1 MEDIETAL
9 SSPPLPDLSESEES
23 LPEVEEEHSEVR
35 LTPLGKLDFVP
46 LPERQKS
53 RGEQLLA
60 PLLWLCHKYG
70 RGRDWVI
77 ARCFSHPYLNAPLFG
92 PLTGNLFLPDINI
105 MELLSF
111 VALFTSEPPI
121 MVVFPGAKWGT
132 ACTVTL
138 ALLVLPVAKNSIL
151 YFLFGLPFERGIKYH
166 RWLSLFFMVPVTL
179 HGVLARGMHVDVFEY
194 SMNLTGFI
202 AWLAYCFILIT
213 SFELLRRSCFEL
225 FFYCHFAF
233 VVFCVFVALHDICT
247 LVAMIPGLLMYAVD
261 VLFRLA
267 RYFTSRSTRTLSIT
281 TFANDNNNNST
292 VRLEMKKKFNFNA
305 GQWVLVNIPSIS
317 WHQWHP
323 FSISSAPQ
331 QPTMTL
337 HIKDSGGW
345 THRLVERLKQ
355 QQEEE
360 DDEENKGNKQKQQ
373 LLRLKV
379 DGPWG
384 KTAISYSRYK
394 TVAIFAAGAGV
405 TPMISILK
413 DIYARQFYLHQLRA
427 SSSSSTSSSSSSSSS
442 SCSSSS
448 SSSSSSSPRR
458 SSSRA
463 SLKKCKVERVYF
475 VWVVPSVETL
485 EWFREELL
493 HMWNHPLPNLQ
504 VKLRLFV
511 TAPPAP
517 SSLSDAAMSG
527 EWKGLPYSLGR
538 PNIGEECKGMCRESQ
553 GRTKRVGVM
562 VCGPSFF
569 DSEVRWNCV
578 RHTVAFKMRFDFHHE
593 TFDF

>member
-1 MEDIETAL
+1 MEDIEKAPSPHL
-9 SSPPLPDLSESEES
+9 SGHPVSSSTSSDEEDESKTES
-23 LPEVEEEHSEVR
+23 KVHPEGEM
-35 LTPLGKLDFVP
+35 TPFGKLDFAP
-46 LPERQKS
+46 LPEPPKS
-53 RGEQLLA
+53 SKEQLFA
-60 PLLWLCHKYG
+60 PLLWICRKYG
-70 RGRDWVI
+70 KGRDWVI
-77 ARCFSHPYLNAPLFG
+77 TRCFSHPYLNAPLFG
-92 PLTGNLFLPDINI
+92 PFTRYWFLLDINF
-105 MELLSF
+105 MELLIF
-111 VALFTSEPPI
+111 VALFTII
-121 MVVFPGAKWGT
+121 MAEFRDDNWGK
-132 ACTVTL
+132 ACRVTL
-138 ALLVLPVAKNSIL
+138 ALLVLPVAKNNVL

-166 RWLSLFFMVPVTL
+166 RWLGYFFIAPVTL
-179 HGVLARGMHVDVFEY
+179 HALLEQDFFEW

-202 AWLAYCFILIT
+202 AWMIYCFILIT

-233 VVFCVFVALHDICT
+233 ILFCVFVALHDAGT
-247 LVAMIPGLLMYAVD
+247 LGAMIPGLLMYAVD

-281 TFANDNNNNST
+281 TLPNNM

-345 THRLVERLKQ
+345 THRLSERLKR

-360 DDEENKGNKQKQQ
+360 DDDENKGNKQKQES
-373 LLRLKV
+373 LRLKV

-413 DIYARQFYLHQLRA
+413 DIYARQFYLHQLPSA
-427 SSSSSTSSSSSSSSS
+427 SSASSPSSSSRT
-442 SCSSSS
+442 
-448 SSSSSSSPRR
+448 
-458 SSSRA
+458 
-463 SLKKCKVERVYF
+463 SLKKCKVERVHF
-475 VWVVPSVETL
+475 VWVMPSVETL

-504 VKLRLFV
+504 LKLRLFV
-511 TAPPAP
+511 TRPPAP
-517 SSLSDAAMSG
+517 SSASSDAAISSP
-527 EWKGLPYSLGR
+527 WKGLPYIGGR
-538 PNIGEECKGMCRESQ
+538 PNISKECEMMCQESQ
-553 GRTKRVGVM
+553 GAGIKKVGVM

-578 RHTVAFKMRFDFHHE
+578 RHTTPFKLQFDFHHE

>member
-1 MEDIETAL
+1 MEDIERAP
-9 SSPPLPDLSESEES
+9 SSHPSDLSVSSSTSDEEDESKTES
-23 LPEVEEEHSEVR
+23 
-35 LTPLGKLDFVP
+35 PLGKLDFAP
-46 LPERQKS
+46 LPELPKS
-53 RGEQLLA
+53 SKEQQLA
-60 PLLWLCHKYG
+60 PLLWICRKYG
-70 RGRDWVI
+70 KGRDRVI
-77 ARCFSHPYLNAPLFG
+77 TRCFSHPYLNAPLFG
-92 PLTGNLFLPDINI
+92 PFTRYWFLLDINI
-105 MELLSF
+105 MELLFF
-111 VALFTSEPPI
+111 VTLFTII
-121 MVVFPGAKWGT
+121 MAEFRDENWGK
-132 ACTVTL
+132 ACRVTL
-138 ALLVLPVAKNSIL
+138 ALLVLPVAKNNAL

-166 RWLSLFFMVPVTL
+166 RWLGYFFVVPVTL
-179 HGVLARGMHVDVFEY
+179 HALLEQDFFEW
-194 SMNLTGFI
+194 SMNLSGFI
-202 AWLAYCFILIT
+202 AWMVYCFILIT

-233 VVFCVFVALHDICT
+233 IIFCVFVAIHEYVPLLLLSLQETTKLNSDNSAGT
-247 LVAMIPGLLMYAVD
+247 LGAMIPGLLMYAVD
-261 VLFRLA
+261 VLFRLT

-281 TFANDNNNNST
+281 TLPNNM

-323 FSISSAPQ
+323 FSISCAPQ

-345 THRLVERLKQ
+345 THRLSELLKKQQQ

-360 DDEENKGNKQKQQ
+360 GDEENKGNKQKQQ
-373 LLRLKV
+373 PLRLKV

-413 DIYARQFYLHQLRA
+413 DIYARQFYLHQYPAEASSA
-427 SSSSSTSSSSSSSSS
+427 SSSSS
-442 SCSSSS
+442 
-448 SSSSSSSPRR
+448 P
-458 SSSRA
+458 SRA

-511 TAPPAP
+511 TRPPAP

-527 EWKGLPYSLGR
+527 LWKGLPYIGGR
-538 PNIGEECKGMCRESQ
+538 PNITKECELMCEESQ
-553 GRTKRVGVM
+553 GAGIKKVGVM

-578 RHTVAFKMRFDFHHE
+578 RHTTPFKMQFDFHHE